1 MAQGIAK
8 NVTTA
13 NATASLTGIVIRLK
27 KVSFI
32 FYMIKTLGSFTI
44 R

>member
-8 NVTTA
+8 NATIA
-13 NATASLTGIVIRLK
+13 NASTSLIGIVIMLK

>member
-1 MAQGIAK
+1 MMQGIAK
-8 NVTTA
+8 NATTG
-13 NATASLTGIVIRLK
+13 NTNASLTGIVIKLK

>member
-8 NVTTA
+8 NATTA
-13 NATASLTGIVIRLK
+13 NAIVSLIGIVITLK

-32 FYMIKTLGSFTI
+32 FYIIKTLGSFTI